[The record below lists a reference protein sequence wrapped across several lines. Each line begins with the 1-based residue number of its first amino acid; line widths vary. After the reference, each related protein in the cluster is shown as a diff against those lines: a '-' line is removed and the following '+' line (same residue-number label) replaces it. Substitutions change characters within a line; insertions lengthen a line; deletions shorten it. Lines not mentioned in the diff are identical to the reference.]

1 MMEDN
6 ILPNSL
12 IFENI
17 ERKVKKWIAK
27 HKDDIEDHEIN
38 PQVFQ
43 DVMIVILGAYCTY
56 RQDIGFMSGLE
67 KITAQFLLIY
77 LPY

>member
-6 ILPNSL
+6 ALPNSL
-12 IFENI
+12 VFENI

-43 DVMIVILGAYCTY
+43 DLMIVILGAYCTY
-56 RQDIGFMSGLE
+56 R
-67 KITAQFLLIY
+67 
-77 LPY
+77 